1 MNIHCI
7 LNMGDSPTTIV
18 VTSFNEVI
26 ENLNK
31 IASFLVEN
39 GQSEY
44 SVVIMKL
51 RAAGLFG
58 ERICADTISR
68 SKLTF
73 ENIMSELHPTVRL
86 CERDRSEMEL
96 TFVEI
101 KSWAARSVQARQ

>member
-1 MNIHCI
+1 MNIHNAVI
-7 LNMGDSPTTIV
+7 MGDSPTTIV
-18 VTSFNEVI
+18 VTSFNEVV

-44 SVVIMKL
+44 SQVILKL

-73 ENIMSELHPTVRL
+73 ENIMAELHPTVRL
-86 CERDRSEMEL
+86 AESDRSEMQL

-101 KSWAARSVQARQ
+101 KSWAVRSVQARQ